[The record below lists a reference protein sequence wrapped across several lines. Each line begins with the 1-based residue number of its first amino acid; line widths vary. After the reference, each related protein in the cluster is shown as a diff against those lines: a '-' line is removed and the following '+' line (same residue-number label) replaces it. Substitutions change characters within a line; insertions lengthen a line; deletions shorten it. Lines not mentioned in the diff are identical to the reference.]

1 MADLVIGAAVDAQIA
16 GLHRR
21 TALRIRTVEDAR
33 RLARRRVPRAVF
45 DYLDGAAEG
54 EITLRANREAL
65 EEITFVP
72 RTGTTRG
79 IPAPGTST
87 TVAGARCSMPVLLS
101 PIGFTRMMEREG
113 DVAGARAAG
122 DAGTAFTLSTMSG
135 HTIEEVARSATG
147 PLWFQLYFLGGRG
160 GAEQLIDRAQRAG
173 YAALVVTMDTQT
185 VGNRE
190 RDLRHGIKPPL
201 HMTLAN
207 ATKFAPQV
215 SLRPSWLAGF
225 ALDGFRLDI
234 ANTTSVRTERGTM
247 SAEEALTYW
256 GASPTTWE
264 DFSWIR
270 EQWRGPIVA
279 KGIITIDDAKRAV
292 GAGVSAVVVSN
303 HGGRQL
309 DGVTASL
316 RVLPEVVDAIGDQV
330 EVLVDGGIRRG
341 SDVVRALALGA
352 RAAMI
357 GRPWAYGLAAAGEA
371 GVAKVLEI
379 LRADIDRTLR
389 LLGCPSTSALDRAY
403 VERPRR

>member
-1 MADLVIGAAVDAQIA
+1 MGDPASVIDVVID
-16 GLHRR
+16 GLQRR
-21 TALRIRTVEDAR
+21 NARRIRTVEDAR
-33 RLARRRVPRAVF
+33 RLARRRIPRAVF

-54 EITLRANREAL
+54 EVTLRANRQAL

-72 RTGTTRG
+72 RMGTTRG
-79 IPAPGTST
+79 VPAPDTST
-87 TVAGARCSMPVLLS
+87 TAVGARCSMPVLLS
-101 PIGFTRMMEREG
+101 PVGFTRMMEQGG
-113 DVAGARAAG
+113 DVAAARAAG
-122 DAGTAFTLSTMSG
+122 DAGTVFTLSTMSG
-135 HTIEEVARSATG
+135 HTIEEVARSSTG

-173 YAALVVTMDTQT
+173 YGALVVTMDTQT

-207 ATKFAPQV
+207 AAKFAPQV

-225 ALDGFRLDI
+225 ALDRFRLDI
-234 ANTTSVRTERGTM
+234 ANATSVRTDHGTM

-270 EQWRGPIVA
+270 DQWRGPIIA
-279 KGIITIDDAKRAV
+279 KGIITLEDAKRAV
-292 GAGVSAVVVSN
+292 GAGVSAVIVSN

-309 DGVTASL
+309 DGLPASL
-316 RVLPEVVDAIGDQV
+316 RILPEVVDAVGDQV

-357 GRPWAYGLAAAGEA
+357 GRSWAYGLAAAGEA
-371 GVAKVLEI
+371 GVARVLEI

-389 LLGCPSTSALDRAY
+389 LLGCPSTSALDRAF
-403 VERPRR
+403 VDRPGR

>member
-1 MADLVIGAAVDAQIA
+1 
-16 GLHRR
+16 
-21 TALRIRTVEDAR
+21 
-33 RLARRRVPRAVF
+33 
-45 DYLDGAAEG
+45 
-54 EITLRANREAL
+54 
-65 EEITFVP
+65 
-72 RTGTTRG
+72 
-79 IPAPGTST
+79 
-87 TVAGARCSMPVLLS
+87 
-101 PIGFTRMMEREG
+101 
-113 DVAGARAAG
+113 
-122 DAGTAFTLSTMSG
+122 
-135 HTIEEVARSATG
+135 
-147 PLWFQLYFLGGRG
+147 
-160 GAEQLIDRAQRAG
+160 
-173 YAALVVTMDTQT
+173 MDTQT

-207 ATKFAPQV
+207 AAKFAPQV

-225 ALDGFRLDI
+225 ALDRFRLDL
-234 ANTTSVRTERGTM
+234 ANATSVRTDHGTM

-270 EQWRGPIVA
+270 DQWRGPIIA
-279 KGIITIDDAKRAV
+279 KGIITLEDAKRAV
-292 GAGVSAVVVSN
+292 GAGASAVVVSN

-309 DGVTASL
+309 DGVPASL
-316 RVLPEVVDAIGDQV
+316 RILPEVVDAIGDQV

-357 GRPWAYGLAAAGEA
+357 GRSWAYGLAAAGEA

-389 LLGCPSTSALDRAY
+389 LLGCPSTSALDRAF
-403 VERPRR
+403 VERPVR

>member
-1 MADLVIGAAVDAQIA
+1 MIDVVID
-16 GLHRR
+16 GLQRR
-21 TALRIRTVEDAR
+21 NARRIRTVDDAR

-54 EITLRANREAL
+54 EITLRANRQAL
-65 EEITFVP
+65 DEITFVP
-72 RTGTTRG
+72 RMGTTRG
-79 IPAPGTST
+79 VPAPDTST
-87 TVAGARCSMPVLLS
+87 SAVGTRCSMPVLLS
-101 PIGFTRMMEREG
+101 PVGFARMMEQGG
-113 DVAGARAAG
+113 DVAAARAAG
-122 DAGTAFTLSTMSG
+122 DAGTVFTLSTMSG
-135 HTIEEVARSATG
+135 HTIEEVAGSSRG

-173 YAALVVTMDTQT
+173 YGALVVTMDTQT

-207 ATKFAPQV
+207 AAKFAPQV

-225 ALDGFRLDI
+225 ALDRFRLDL
-234 ANTTSVRTERGTM
+234 ANATSVRTDHGTM

-270 EQWRGPIVA
+270 DQWRGPIIA
-279 KGIITIDDAKRAV
+279 KGIITLEDAKRAV
-292 GAGVSAVVVSN
+292 GAGASAVVVSN

-309 DGVTASL
+309 DGVPASL
-316 RVLPEVVDAIGDQV
+316 RILPEVVDAIGDQV

-357 GRPWAYGLAAAGEA
+357 GRSWAYGLAAAGEA

-389 LLGCPSTSALDRAY
+389 LLGCPSTSALDRAF
-403 VERPRR
+403 VERPVR